1 MTVMT
6 LYAGCVQ
13 VEGSFEFG
21 DSRDRVKH
29 FAFDYC
35 YDSAVDR
42 SDNAEYAS
50 QELVS
55 TLGEAGQAFVVCHT
69 PLQALT
75 KRPVV
80 PHGWGGSRPVVSA
93 RRVALWV
100 TPVGWKSCFLCA

>member
-1 MTVMT
+1 MT

-55 TLGEAGQAFVVCHT
+55 TLGEAGQAFV
-69 PLQALT
+69 
-75 KRPVV
+75 
-80 PHGWGGSRPVVSA
+80 GGGGGGGGIA
-93 RRVALWV
+93 QWLERR
-100 TPVGWKSCFLCA
+100 TRD

>member
-1 MTVMT
+1 MVGDGSDDTVLSRDDGDDTVRWLGMTVMT
-6 LYAGCVQ
+6 LYADCVQ

-55 TLGEAGQAFVVCHT
+55 I
-69 PLQALT
+69 
-75 KRPVV
+75 
-80 PHGWGGSRPVVSA
+80 
-93 RRVALWV
+93 
-100 TPVGWKSCFLCA
+100 

>member
-21 DSRDRVKH
+21 DSRERVKH
-29 FAFDYC
+29 LAFDYC

-55 TLGEAGQAFVVCHT
+55 TLCEAGQAFVVCHT
-69 PLQALT
+69 PLQD
-75 KRPVV
+75 
-80 PHGWGGSRPVVSA
+80 
-93 RRVALWV
+93 
-100 TPVGWKSCFLCA
+100 